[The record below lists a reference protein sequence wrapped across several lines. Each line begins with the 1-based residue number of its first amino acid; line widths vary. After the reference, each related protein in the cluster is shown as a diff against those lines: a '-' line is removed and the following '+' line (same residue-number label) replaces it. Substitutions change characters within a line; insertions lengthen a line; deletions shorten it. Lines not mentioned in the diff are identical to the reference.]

1 VGTRWFWISSV
12 VDRAVT
18 IPVILFCRWLNLLVG
33 RCSTQALHHV
43 LAMWM
48 KCASGDNPV
57 DPGENKSRREAVVSG
72 FERKSAF

>member
-1 VGTRWFWISSV
+1 
-12 VDRAVT
+12 
-18 IPVILFCRWLNLLVG
+18 
-33 RCSTQALHHV
+33 V